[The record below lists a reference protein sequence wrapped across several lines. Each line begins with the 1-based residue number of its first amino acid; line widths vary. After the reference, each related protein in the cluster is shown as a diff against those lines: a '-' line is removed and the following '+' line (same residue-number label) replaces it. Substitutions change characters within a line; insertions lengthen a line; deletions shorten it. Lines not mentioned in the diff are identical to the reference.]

1 MILSYLIF
9 VRLVRD
15 YCKLSGLKK
24 MMYNDVIRGN
34 LTFNKLEYERV
45 KTWVVSKLL
54 LLFTL
59 HVYSAT

>member
-24 MMYNDVIRGN
+24 MMSNDASRGS